1 MMHFSNFFL
10 RMSTPASKE
19 STIENQSTEMD
30 QIQDPES
37 ASRKRPLSSNQDQVP
52 CKKSMLD
59 RFDMTEKDKTNSWEI
74 KQVLADYAT
83 KQMNTYIPDSDIKDE
98 ILYTYPIPDN
108 IKNKKE
114 IDANIKSLLLEQRGK
129 ETLSLDKAFS
139 SIQDKIS
146 NVFGPL
152 SQVWEFL
159 EIQKDNAIDHVSRLK
174 EEEMSEDVTEMLNSS
189 KDCSRIMD
197 MTVTLLGQAINA
209 ISYYRRRNAL
219 MSIMKGDKAKVKDIM
234 KENKEIL
241 QEDTTNRLFG
251 EKFDDRIMEFVK
263 LKKKSKEFFNIM
275 DGKSKVA
282 NYPNRSTMNHQSF
295 RGSPLPNTFRGRGQ
309 SSYFNS

>member
-1 MMHFSNFFL
+1 MDQVVDPAIDV
-10 RMSTPASKE
+10 STKL
-19 STIENQSTEMD
+19 NKD

-37 ASRKRPLSSNQDQVP
+37 ASKKRPLSSNQDQVP

-59 RFDMTEKDKTNSWEI
+59 RFDITEKDKTNSWEI

-83 KQMNTYIPDSDIKDE
+83 KQMNHSIPDSDIKDE

-114 IDANIKSLLLEQRGK
+114 IDANIKSLLLEQRSK

-174 EEEMSEDVTEMLNSS
+174 EEVTEMLNSS

-209 ISYYRRRNAL
+209 ISYYKRHNAL

-241 QEDTTNRLFG
+241 QEDTTNLLLFG
-251 EKFDDRIMEFVK
+251 YLVK
-263 LKKKSKEFFNIM
+263 NLTTE
-275 DGKSKVA
+275 
-282 NYPNRSTMNHQSF
+282 
-295 RGSPLPNTFRGRGQ
+295 LW
-309 SSYFNS
+309 SS